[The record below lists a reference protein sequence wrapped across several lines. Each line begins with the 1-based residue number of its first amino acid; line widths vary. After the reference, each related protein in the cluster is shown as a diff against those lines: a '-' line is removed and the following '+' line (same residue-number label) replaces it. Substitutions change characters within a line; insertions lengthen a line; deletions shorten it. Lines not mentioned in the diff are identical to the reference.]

1 LTQKIKKIILNHLL
15 SQNDWMQ
22 SKLVNH
28 KDKIVVIEISGFK
41 LVLRVDENGLLQSIN
56 NSENFDCFIKLTAN
70 DFINQLINNNNGNI
84 SIKGDLELA
93 NQVSQVLKK
102 IEWDVEEDLSRY
114 IGDIPAI
121 HTTKILKKVI
131 TSSQKNIK
139 NITGALL
146 EYWQEENKILTKK
159 RNVEIFYSEVD
170 KIFEDTERLEARIKI
185 MIEKKCYEYI

>member
-1 LTQKIKKIILNHLL
+1 MTQKIKKIILNHLL

-121 HTTKILKKVI
+121 QTTKILKQVI

-159 RNVEIFYSEVD
+159 RNVEIFNSEVD
-170 KIFEDTERLEARIKI
+170 KIVEDTERLEARIKI
-185 MIEKKCYEYI
+185 MIEKRII

>member
-1 LTQKIKKIILNHLL
+1 MTQKIKKIILNHLL

-121 HTTKILKKVI
+121 QTTMILKKIVA
-131 TSSQKNIK
+131 SSQKNIK

-170 KIFEDTERLEARIKI
+170 KIVEDTERLEARIKI
-185 MIEKKCYEYI
+185 ILEKKIL

>member
-1 LTQKIKKIILNHLL
+1 MTQKIKKIILNHLL

-121 HTTKILKKVI
+121 QTTKILKQVI

-146 EYWQEENKILTKK
+146 EYWQEENEILTKK

-185 MIEKKCYEYI
+185 MIEKKML

>member
-1 LTQKIKKIILNHLL
+1 MTQKIKKIILNHLL

-121 HTTKILKKVI
+121 QTTKILKKVI

-170 KIFEDTERLEARIKI
+170 KIVEDTERLEARIKI
-185 MIEKKCYEYI
+185 ILEKKIL

>member
-1 LTQKIKKIILNHLL
+1 MTQKIKKIILNHLL

-121 HTTKILKKVI
+121 QTTKILKQVI

-185 MIEKKCYEYI
+185 MIEKKML

>member
-1 LTQKIKKIILNHLL
+1 MTQKIKKIILNHLL

-185 MIEKKCYEYI
+185 MIEKKML

>member
-1 LTQKIKKIILNHLL
+1 LTHKIKKIILNHLL

-22 SKLVNH
+22 SKLINH
-28 KDKIVVIEISGFK
+28 KNKVIVIEISGFK
-41 LVLRVDENGLLQSIN
+41 LILRIDKNGLLQSLN
-56 NSENFDCFIKLTAN
+56 ESEKNDCIIKLTVN

-84 SIKGDLELA
+84 SIEGDLELA

-121 HTTKILKKVI
+121 QTTMILKKIVA
-131 TSSQKNIK
+131 SSQKNIK

-170 KIFEDTERLEARIKI
+170 KIVEDTERLEARIKI
-185 MIEKKCYEYI
+185 ILEKKIL